1 MRLIC
6 DDYNEVYVW
15 VDDNDENVELS
26 PHFDYEEDAIQ
37 WYGRISRDVFDEYGL
52 KNKNAEN
59 P

>member
-1 MRLIC
+1 MKLIC

-37 WYGRISRDVFDEYGL
+37 WYGKISRDVFDKYGL
-52 KNKNAEN
+52 KDKNEN
-59 P
+59 